1 MPLRRNR
8 PLRKKAGVPP
18 PPTPK
23 VPVPRQGEL
32 KEIYK
37 KLVTANISTRIAAL
51 GEALD
56 WWDAA
61 QKHFMLAA
69 KLNPNQIKLM
79 SLALKSRNL
88 AIGAGTEP
96 EKEQA
101 LLTAV

>member
-1 MPLRRNR
+1 MPIRRR
-8 PLRKKAGVPP
+8 RSMRKKAGVPP

-32 KEIYK
+32 KAIYK
-37 KLVTANISTRIAAL
+37 KLITANISNRIAAL

-56 WWDAA
+56 WWDEA
-61 QKHFMLAA
+61 QKHFMTSGI

-101 LLTAV
+101 LL